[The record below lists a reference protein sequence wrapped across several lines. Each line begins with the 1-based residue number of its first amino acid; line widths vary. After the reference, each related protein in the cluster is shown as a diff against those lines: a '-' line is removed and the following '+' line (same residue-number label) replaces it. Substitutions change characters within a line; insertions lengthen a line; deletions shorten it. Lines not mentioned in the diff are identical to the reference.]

1 MASVIREAAVQKD
14 VLVMQW
20 SPRQVP
26 SSHWMLASRVRID
39 LLHFAQSSVD
49 SNSDKCGQRN

>member
-1 MASVIREAAVQKD
+1 MVSVMSDAAVQKL

-26 SSHWMLASRVRID
+26 FSRWMCASRTRMP
-39 LLHFAQSSVD
+39 
-49 SNSDKCGQRN
+49 